1 MGELLKAAG
10 AGSGAG
16 ADTVKNFFSTLAEN
30 NRLGLLQEV
39 CAGYA
44 KLISAGKGEVELTIT
59 SAAPLDQK
67 VLKQLETSVGKSAFV
82 GQGKKLKVVP
92 KVSFLF
98 VFEEEEMLT
107 RDVGQPG
114 YQGWFDRGG
123 WRQDNRFE
131 RLGQDGQDEQAAQG
145 HFVGGQKHIWTP
157 FIQAE

>member
-1 MGELLKAAG
+1 MGRADRGSEIVDPTMSQMGFIRVLLVA
-10 AGSGAG
+10 
-16 ADTVKNFFSTLAEN
+16 LA
-30 NRLGLLQEV
+30 L
-39 CAGYA
+39 CAGQA
-44 KLISAGKGEVELTIT
+44 HAA
-59 SAAPLDQK
+59 AAPLDQK